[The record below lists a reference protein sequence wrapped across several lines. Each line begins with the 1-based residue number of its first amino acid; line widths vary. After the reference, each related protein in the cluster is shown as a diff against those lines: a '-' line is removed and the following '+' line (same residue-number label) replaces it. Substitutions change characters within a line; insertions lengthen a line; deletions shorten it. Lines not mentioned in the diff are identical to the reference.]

1 MSTQSSPNGAIEQT
15 KKQRRADEKS
25 AEKERLEQTA
35 NQQTVQTGLFPAPA
49 ILRRFAKAL

>member
-1 MSTQSSPNGAIEQT
+1 MSTQSSQTAVVQQT

-25 AEKERLEQTA
+25 AEQERLQQTA